1 MKKPFKIICIIT
13 ARSGSKGL
21 KNKNIRKL
29 KGLPLLAHT
38 IIAAKKSKILT
49 RVILSTDSKLYA
61 KIGSKFGAEVP
72 FIRPKKLA
80 TAKSHHPDVVNHAVK
95 FIEKKDQIK
104 FDYVVMLQPTSPF
117 RKSSHINEAINKFL
131 GEKNESLI
139 SIKKQDY
146 PPWWLFVLNKNK
158 LGQFLKFKK
167 KNVFNLER
175 QEFPKL
181 FRPNGAIYISERKVL
196 KSGNLINPKSCG
208 YYIMNDK
215 DSIDIDNLNDWK
227 RAELIFR
234 YFRKQEI
241 N

>member
-1 MKKPFKIICIIT
+1 MKKLLKIICIIT

-38 IIAAKKSKILT
+38 IIAAKKSKILS

-61 KIGSKFGAEVP
+61 NIGLKFGAEVP

-95 FIEKKDQIK
+95 FIEKKDKIK

-117 RKSSHINEAINKFL
+117 RKSSHIKQAINKFL
-131 GEKNESLI
+131 KENNESLI
-139 SIKKQDY
+139 SVKKQDY

-158 LGQFLKFKK
+158 LGQFLKFKN

-181 FRPNGAIYISERKVL
+181 FRPNGAIYISKRNVL
-196 KSGNLINPKSCG
+196 KTGNLINPKSCG

-215 DSIDIDNLNDWK
+215 DSIDIDNLIDLK
-227 RAELIFR
+227 VAENI
-234 YFRKQEI
+234 
-241 N
+241 